1 MPRLPHVSRVLPL
14 TFRLMLAAMLAVIG
28 LHAVP
33 DQPLPAQV
41 SHGSA
46 FSAGT
51 VEVSLLA
58 RRVATGEAKPVAA
71 PVPLP
76 RIPVAEPVAI
86 VSDAHPRTTWP
97 AHPQT
102 GPPAL
107 RLGRGDPPP
116 RAPPALS

>member
-1 MPRLPHVSRVLPL
+1 MSRVLPL

-58 RRVATGEAKPVAA
+58 RRVAPGEARPIAA

-76 RIPVAEPVAI
+76 LDPAAEPVDI
-86 VSDAHPRTTWP
+86 D
-97 AHPQT
+97 
-102 GPPAL
+102 
-107 RLGRGDPPP
+107 
-116 RAPPALS
+116 

>member
-1 MPRLPHVSRVLPL
+1 MSRVLPL

-58 RRVATGEAKPVAA
+58 RRVAPGEARPIAA

-76 RIPVAEPVAI
+76 LDPAAEPVDIDSAPQA
-86 VSDAHPRTTWP
+86 SDAWP

>member
-1 MPRLPHVSRVLPL
+1 MSRVLPL

-58 RRVATGEAKPVAA
+58 RRVAPGEARPVAA

-76 RIPVAEPVAI
+76 LVPIAEPI
-86 VSDAHPRTTWP
+86 LSVSSLQPSGAWP

-102 GPPAL
+102 GPPVL
-107 RLGRGDPPP
+107 RAGRGDPPP

>member
-1 MPRLPHVSRVLPL
+1 
-14 TFRLMLAAMLAVIG
+14 MLAAMLAVIG

-51 VEVSLLA
+51 VEVSLLV
-58 RRVATGEAKPVAA
+58 RRVAPGEARPIAA

-76 RIPVAEPVAI
+76 LIPAAEPVL
-86 VSDAHPRTTWP
+86 SDSSLQPSEAWL

-102 GPPAL
+102 GPPL
-107 RLGRGDPPP
+107 SRLGRGDPPP
-116 RAPPALS
+116 RAPPYLS